1 MTNSFDLSTSID
13 AQSPS
18 VLLIV
23 FKSSIFHVEDP
34 NPQDGSRNVRS
45 TSKGRCLKAPRE
57 RNIAR
62 HLEPHL
68 VKNKFSGISMGGSQI
83 VRNPCVCL
91 CACVRVR
98 IFKAE
103 RPPLNPV
110 LWKLMVLMMCKI
122 HSHYLLSLLFPA
134 CFSLPPVVE
143 GMTTRET
150 ESVFNCIVVLPSTF
164 FSPSQRYGIYRS
176 CFPVCWQTRCDKT
189 VVKASTSELTGPKNW
204 ASTGTL
210 LGSCFCCCCCCCC
223 CCCSRC

>member
-1 MTNSFDLSTSID
+1 MAKRESIYISWDGSDLSGKATPPEQVRISRASSTFCVLSGLTNDRPWKPYKNPCKRESKALSCLAFFRCHFFSGLKHLCGELLCKVMSHGRCSERINSFNDWWIFQDMTNSFDLSTSID
-13 AQSPS
+13 VQSPS

-103 RPPLNPV
+103 RPP
-110 LWKLMVLMMCKI
+110 
-122 HSHYLLSLLFPA
+122 
-134 CFSLPPVVE
+134 
-143 GMTTRET
+143 
-150 ESVFNCIVVLPSTF
+150 STL
-164 FSPSQRYGIYRS
+164 
-176 CFPVCWQTRCDKT
+176 CC
-189 VVKASTSELTGPKNW
+189 
-204 ASTGTL
+204 
-210 LGSCFCCCCCCCC
+210 GS
-223 CCCSRC
+223 